1 MNMKTIIV
9 TDKLYNAGDIKT
21 MQLADS
27 ARLPGKNRVDEI
39 RNFAKL
45 AGYKR
50 IGIANCVAMQ
60 KETEI
65 LKDTLSSDFEVFTV
79 DCKYGKLP
87 GSEIIG
93 PEVKGISCNPSGQAK
108 FLDENKTEINI
119 VLGLCVGH
127 DMVFTAKSTA
137 PSTTLLV
144 KDREHKH
151 NPMQIFQ

>member
-1 MNMKTIIV
+1 MKTITV
-9 TDKLYNAGDIKT
+9 TNKLYNAGDIKT
-21 MQLADS
+21 MQLSDS
-27 ARLPGKNRVDEI
+27 ARLPGKNRVVEI

-65 LKDTLSSDFEVFTV
+65 LKTTLSSDFDVFNV
-79 DCKYGKLP
+79 DCKFGKLP
-87 GSEIIG
+87 NCEIIE
-93 PEVKGISCNPSGQAK
+93 PEAKGISCNPSGQAK
-108 FLDENKTEINI
+108 YLAENKTEMNI

-127 DMVFTAKSTA
+127 DMVFSAKSTA